1 MDENLKS
8 FFDEYGMVLNAN
20 DEHMLL
26 LNLIPYLKHFPYNQ
40 GGEGRAYFIFDRLV
54 VKEYFT
60 KVEDNLFR
68 YTFDA
73 YCKEMKSF
81 YEKQYS
87 VPKIYSWTMIPTI
100 SRSGKMGYKYF
111 ILEERVK
118 GREIF
123 AGLLDD
129 AYHVCKKVCS
139 EFEFDKALKNPE
151 GNQFLYGEIVKA
163 YASDFLNMNMTIEAM
178 PESQIEKL
186 ILNIHD
192 MYQDAKFSIP
202 DVYPSNMIYTGE
214 GITLIDNNLTDRKN
228 DEATLSKTAD
238 EFTTISMLFMFLYN
252 EEVSK
257 FSYPPYFLLND
268 KHLKGLVLNN
278 MVLCES
284 AINKLLKVSK
294 KCIDNPYVK
303 DKQVVERLYQMLK
316 NIMGKERAGKIIENS
331 RMNG

>member
-8 FFDEYGMVLNAN
+8 FFDEYGMVLDACN
-20 DEHMLL
+20 EHMLL

-40 GGEGRAYFIFDRLV
+40 GGEGRAYFLFDKLV

-60 KVEDNLFR
+60 KTDDIIFQ

-87 VPKIYSWTMIPTI
+87 VPNIYAWTMIPTI
-100 SRSGKMGYKYF
+100 SRTGKMGYKYY

-139 EFEFDKALKNPE
+139 EFEFDKVLKNPE
-151 GNQFLYGEIVKA
+151 ENQLLYGEIVKA
-163 YASDFLNMNMTIEAM
+163 YASDFLTMNMKIESM
-178 PESQIEKL
+178 PESQLEKF

-192 MYQDAKFSIP
+192 MYDGAKYSIP
-202 DVYPSNMIYTGE
+202 DVYPSNMIYTGD

-228 DEATLSKTAD
+228 DEATLSKSAD
-238 EFTTISMLFMFLYN
+238 EFTVIGMLFMFLYN

-257 FSYPPYFLLND
+257 FKSPPYFLLKD
-268 KHLKGLVLNN
+268 MHLKGLVLNN
-278 MVLCES
+278 MVLCEA
-284 AINKLLKVSK
+284 AIKKLLKVSK
-294 KCIDNPYVK
+294 KCINSHYVK
-303 DKQVVERLYQMLK
+303 DKQVVKRLYEMLDS
-316 NIMGKERAGKIIENS
+316 IMGKERASSIIEYS
-331 RMNG
+331 GMNG